1 MTDFFV
7 ERESAARAMSN
18 RSPLELDEQGNISQ
32 DILDE
37 YWEQGFYVFE
47 NVIDSQEMAEL
58 RAEFNELLQRVPRD
72 SSADTDCR
80 DRPLEFDETE
90 RKLFRFAKPLSDPYG
105 GTDVT
110 NSRYQVKLTE
120 PPLPDDAPAEVLL
133 QIGGILQFLD
143 SALRIYGHPKLLKMA
158 EAVNGEDFTP
168 FNEVIWLKQPKVGAA
183 VSWHQDGT
191 THWDSESLDAGTH
204 GFNFMLNLYETN
216 PQNSLWVVPGT
227 HRNGKAD
234 IKSMMANSESEHLDG
249 AVPLLCKPGD
259 VAIVSRQLV
268 HGSFP
273 NQSSQPRYTFV
284 FGYHRRSS
292 VEGVQGWA
300 AEPYNDEYIRD
311 SSRIISLAIA
321 ARAKRFPSRT
331 VFRLQAIMPGRPS

>member
-18 RSPLELDEQGNISQ
+18 RGPLELDDQGSVSR

-47 NVIDSQEMAEL
+47 NVIDSEEMAEL

-72 SSADTDCR
+72 SSAITDCR

-216 PQNSLWVVPGT
+216 PQNSL
-227 HRNGKAD
+227 
-234 IKSMMANSESEHLDG
+234 
-249 AVPLLCKPGD
+249 
-259 VAIVSRQLV
+259 
-268 HGSFP
+268 
-273 NQSSQPRYTFV
+273 
-284 FGYHRRSS
+284 
-292 VEGVQGWA
+292 
-300 AEPYNDEYIRD
+300 
-311 SSRIISLAIA
+311 
-321 ARAKRFPSRT
+321 
-331 VFRLQAIMPGRPS
+331 